1 MERMIVVTQAEL
13 DSFNKAQQEI
23 TRRVHAMNP
32 LKPRPRSS
40 GEIKL
45 DIQRL
50 VGEART
56 NVNGDEGVLPRWKRL
71 LAEKLTYR
79 DETRE
84 AVKRTERTI
93 AELKAAGIEGRDTRM
108 RQLCG
113 WTSRS
118 KVTDAPVYHQGV
130 LDDLKQELTLLDDR
144 IKSLR
149 DAVENTQ
156 KRVDRELPA
165 LEAELKAAR
174 KAESLL

>member
-1 MERMIVVTQAEL
+1 MERLIYIPQEEL
-13 DSFNKAQQEI
+13 TAFNKAQQEI
-23 TRRVHAMNP
+23 TKRVHAMNP
-32 LKPRPRSS
+32 PRPRPRSS
-40 GEIKL
+40 DEIKL

-56 NVNGDEGVLPRWKRL
+56 NVNGDEGLLPRWTRL
-71 LAEKLTYR
+71 LAEKLKYR

-93 AELKAAGIEGRDTRM
+93 AELKAAGIEDRDSRM

-118 KVTDAPVYHQGV
+118 KVTDAPVYHPGV
-130 LDDLKQELTLLDDR
+130 LDDLKQELELLEVR
-144 IKSLR
+144 IRSLR
-149 DAVENTQ
+149 TAVDQ
-156 KRVDRELPA
+156 SQARVDRELPA

>member
-1 MERMIVVTQAEL
+1 MERMIVVTQEAL
-13 DSFNKAQQEI
+13 DVFNRAQQEV
-23 TRRVHAMNP
+23 TKRVHALNP

-40 GEIKL
+40 DEIKL

-71 LAEKLTYR
+71 LSEKLTYR

-84 AVKRTERTI
+84 AVKRTEQIIT
-93 AELKAAGIEGRDTRM
+93 ELRAAGADDRHPRI
-108 RQLCG
+108 QHLCG

-118 KVTDAPVYHQGV
+118 KVTDAPVYHHGV

-149 DAVENTQ
+149 TAVNNTQ
-156 KRVDRELPA
+156 ARVDKELPGLKA
-165 LEAELKAAR
+165 ELEAALR
-174 KAESLL
+174 AESLQ